1 MRRPSTILIA
11 IALMLAGAACGDDD
25 GDDADASASAD
36 VTQAETDGADEVVDG
51 EDEPGE
57 AGGAPVAGGP
67 SGRLEIDGEDH
78 NFWLGDSATAQCSTS
93 DGGVTVQDL
102 RAADGRSVAV
112 ALNEV
117 GAVIWEATLRDPDG
131 NREWFTGNTG
141 DAEGLDASYTIADN
155 VVMVSGEWARADDPS
170 STTEGTLVVTC

>member
-1 MRRPSTILIA
+1 MSRHPLSILTA
-11 IALMLAGAACGDDD
+11 IALIFAATACGDD
-25 GDDADASASAD
+25 GDANASGEDASEVTQVEDADAD
-36 VTQAETDGADEVVDG
+36 V
-51 EDEPGE
+51 EDATEE
-57 AGGAPVAGGP
+57 SGGSPEGGP
-67 SGRLEIDGEDH
+67 SGRLEIDGDAH

-102 RAADGRSVAV
+102 RAADGRSVGV

-170 STTEGTLVVTC
+170 STTDGTLVVTC